1 MYDINEIKYL
11 YDRLK
16 AQYPRYGIDFLGE
29 RLTLTLLHGRVE
41 VNPKGCRIFVNEK
54 LYDEL
59 SCEEVDDADDLYE
72 LIEMFL
78 IQMQRFGMESGN
90 ETYIAARDK
99 AIQKGTRI
107 LMSASI
113 LSFGCLI
120 ALLLTKNL
128 ICLVPFFLCPAA
140 GYWCLRLIRQK
151 AFRQY
156 WVCPGCGH
164 TLPLDK
170 KSSFPQM
177 EYVSQCPHCGKI
189 LENAPEMEPVR
200 LETDAPKKQ
209 LDPDYDPP
217 LPGRKWPC
225 ILTGSISI
233 AFSLFLFVILFFFDE
248 PLEAKNAAVTLILLL
263 IWFCFGLALLLCRH
277 REPEETQKPV
287 VVLREQKL
295 VTGVGIFLWLLGSIF
310 LFMAIAVA
318 VADPVDGVT
327 LFLAAIGVFLTF
339 FGVWMILAGR
349 NRCLFVF
356 QDHSILYISSW
367 GKQKKYEPGKI
378 TSVRLTVNRSIQLL
392 NSNGKKLISVETNM
406 RGTPRLAEWI
416 ESTDLAALVTPAME
430 RQTESQ
436 AAEESLVQWREE
448 YRSHWHDHLRA
459 IRMGLWVVM
468 ILLIIGAVL
477 PIPLYLY
484 AGVKFRTVMAIA
496 AVTPIPFLIF
506 CIVFTPVLIFG
517 DRPKNA
523 TAEWNAMY
531 IQLSLPAIFL
541 PALAI
546 LWQVH
551 YIWSRWG
558 MAPRSSGWVWIIQ
571 ASVIAVTV
579 IVLCLRRTP
588 KGKRLEAG
596 FFIGLTSCCLGMGIS
611 YCANAALCRPARHY
625 PAVIVDSHKAD
636 PNTKGDT
643 YTLTVLLDDGSEEKL
658 DVFDSVYEMAMNGEP
673 LEVCHC
679 ESYLGMEMLKL
690 HPPKQ

>member
-1 MYDINEIKYL
+1 M
-11 YDRLK
+11 
-16 AQYPRYGIDFLGE
+16 
-29 RLTLTLLHGRVE
+29 
-41 VNPKGCRIFVNEK
+41 
-54 LYDEL
+54 
-59 SCEEVDDADDLYE
+59 
-72 LIEMFL
+72 
-78 IQMQRFGMESGN
+78 
-90 ETYIAARDK
+90 
-99 AIQKGTRI
+99 
-107 LMSASI
+107 
-113 LSFGCLI
+113 
-120 ALLLTKNL
+120 
-128 ICLVPFFLCPAA
+128 
-140 GYWCLRLIRQK
+140 
-151 AFRQY
+151 
-156 WVCPGCGH
+156 
-164 TLPLDK
+164 
-170 KSSFPQM
+170 
-177 EYVSQCPHCGKI
+177 
-189 LENAPEMEPVR
+189 
-200 LETDAPKKQ
+200 
-209 LDPDYDPP
+209 
-217 LPGRKWPC
+217 
-225 ILTGSISI
+225 
-233 AFSLFLFVILFFFDE
+233 
-248 PLEAKNAAVTLILLL
+248 
-263 IWFCFGLALLLCRH
+263 
-277 REPEETQKPV
+277 
-287 VVLREQKL
+287 
-295 VTGVGIFLWLLGSIF
+295 WLLGSIF

-318 VADPVDGVT
+318 VANPVDGVT

-448 YRSHWHDHLRA
+448 YRTHWHDHLRA

-571 ASVIAVTV
+571 AAVIAVTV
-579 IVLCLRRTP
+579 IILCLRRTP

-611 YCANAALCRPARHY
+611 YCANAALCRPSRHY

>member
-1 MYDINEIKYL
+1 
-11 YDRLK
+11 
-16 AQYPRYGIDFLGE
+16 
-29 RLTLTLLHGRVE
+29 
-41 VNPKGCRIFVNEK
+41 
-54 LYDEL
+54 
-59 SCEEVDDADDLYE
+59 
-72 LIEMFL
+72 
-78 IQMQRFGMESGN
+78 
-90 ETYIAARDK
+90 
-99 AIQKGTRI
+99 
-107 LMSASI
+107 
-113 LSFGCLI
+113 
-120 ALLLTKNL
+120 
-128 ICLVPFFLCPAA
+128 
-140 GYWCLRLIRQK
+140 
-151 AFRQY
+151 
-156 WVCPGCGH
+156 
-164 TLPLDK
+164 
-170 KSSFPQM
+170 M

-248 PLEAKNAAVTLILLL
+248 PLEAQNAAVTLILLL

-310 LFMAIAVA
+310 LFMAIAVAVA

-448 YRSHWHDHLRA
+448 YRTHWHDHLRA

-531 IQLSLPAIFL
+531 IQTFFASYLFTGAGNSLAGTL
-541 PALAI
+541 YMELLGDGAKK
-546 LWQVH
+546 Q
-551 YIWSRWG
+551 RMG
-558 MAPRSSGWVWIIQ
+558 MDHSGGCNCCYGDCFMPSPY
-571 ASVIAVTV
+571 A
-579 IVLCLRRTP
+579 
-588 KGKRLEAG
+588 KGKTLRSRIFYRTYQLLSWHG
-596 FFIGLTSCCLGMGIS
+596 DFLLRQCGSMQTGSSLSCC
-611 YCANAALCRPARHY
+611 
-625 PAVIVDSHKAD
+625 
-636 PNTKGDT
+636 
-643 YTLTVLLDDGSEEKL
+643 
-658 DVFDSVYEMAMNGEP
+658 
-673 LEVCHC
+673 HC
-679 ESYLGMEMLKL
+679 
-690 HPPKQ
+690 